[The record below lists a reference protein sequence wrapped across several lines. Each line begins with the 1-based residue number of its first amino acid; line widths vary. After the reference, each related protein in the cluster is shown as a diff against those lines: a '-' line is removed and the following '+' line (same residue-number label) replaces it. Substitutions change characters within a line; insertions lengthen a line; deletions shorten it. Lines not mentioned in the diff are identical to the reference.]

1 MIKVLVQIMPSGVL
15 ANLACAIEE
24 KHEKDRRNGINDFQ
38 QPTKEVNNQTINIT
52 ININSA
58 DDVDKVMDSLLNK
71 LPNVGKVELK
81 GTKD

>member
-1 MIKVLVQIMPSGVL
+1 MPSGIT
-15 ANLACAIEE
+15 ANLICLIEE

-38 QPTKEVNNQTINIT
+38 QPTKEVNNQTINVT

-58 DDVDKVMDSLLNK
+58 DDVDKVMDSLFNK

>member
-1 MIKVLVQIMPSGVL
+1 MPSGVT
-15 ANLACAIEE
+15 ANLACLIEE
-24 KHEKDRRNGINDFQ
+24 KLERDRRNGINDFQ
-38 QPTKEVNNQTINIT
+38 QPTKEVNNQTINVT

-71 LPNVGKVELK
+71 LPNIGKVELK